1 MPCYA
6 AADRE
11 MASRVAAFLERGTD
25 VRVFLTEGAM
35 RSGDDL
41 ASKARDACAA
51 DIVLVLFSRDSL
63 PPRWPRAE
71 WEDALVNEPRAEG
84 VRIAFV
90 RCDDC
95 VPPRVLAPMFDLS
108 ASASKGF
115 RQIKRWVRNGQA
127 EVHLP
132 AHQPAIEVLGL
143 AIADRPGVE
152 TTEDRMEAVEFTRA
166 FREDF
171 DSICVLECDGRS
183 VTALA
188 GDLGAQLGLNLEG
201 PLDSNLERLH
211 AFCSTRRFLFV
222 LHGECPQLIFG
233 GRSSTLVC
241 LSKEAPP
248 APSDPIQQAQRA
260 LADVSLDWQEIC
272 RHARLARRLLRDGG
286 RLAECHEV
294 MLQWHEAAQARE
306 DLVVLD
312 ESARELVWI
321 LETWG
326 FSEEAERLER
336 QRGEQY
342 AEQMTLPFY

>member
-1 MPCYA
+1 
-6 AADRE
+6 
-11 MASRVAAFLERGTD
+11 
-25 VRVFLTEGAM
+25 
-35 RSGDDL
+35 
-41 ASKARDACAA
+41 
-51 DIVLVLFSRDSL
+51 
-63 PPRWPRAE
+63 
-71 WEDALVNEPRAEG
+71 LVNEPRAEG

-95 VPPRVLAPMFDLS
+95 VPPRVLTPMFDLS
-108 ASASKGF
+108 ASASKGL

-127 EVHLP
+127 EMHLP
-132 AHQPAIEVLGL
+132 AHEPAIEVLGL

-152 TTEDRMEAVEFTRA
+152 TTEDRAEALEFERA

-171 DSICVLECDGRS
+171 DSLCVLECAGRS
-183 VTALA
+183 VAALA
-188 GDLGAQLGLNLEG
+188 GDLGAQLGLRLEG
-201 PLDSNLERLH
+201 PLDSSLERLH

-248 APSDPIQQAQRA
+248 APSDPIHQAQRA
-260 LADVSLDWQEIC
+260 LSDVSVDWQEIC
-272 RHARLARRLLRDGG
+272 RHARQARRLLHDGG
-286 RLAECHEV
+286 RLAECHEL
-294 MLQWHEAAQARE
+294 MLQWHAAAQARE
-306 DLVVLD
+306 DLSVLD

-326 FSEEAERLER
+326 LTEEAERLER